1 MFRNNLKKWLSTRHE
16 FSRSWNKVLA
26 SIFRVFHLLSLFL
39 RLDKLSIYFRYLHTS
54 SLTYST
60 FPPAASSR
68 VYPKLEILFVSAA
81 KDFDILVASI
91 QFASKATSHHKS
103 VSYHVI
109 VPRMEIEK
117 CKELLKDLPLQ
128 ISVMNEE
135 IFIETQ
141 LLIKLRSNFSSRA
154 GWVIQQLLKVSFV
167 MNSQA
172 PGVLV
177 IDSDTLLL
185 EPRLWLDLEGSQIL
199 TPTWEYHSAYYKF
212 LNFRGISSVRP
223 NYTFVSHHM
232 LMQPW
237 IFREAFSAA
246 GWKDLSDLI
255 MTLVAI
261 PISTEESPFCIEYE
275 LYAQYM
281 INHYPNLVRLEKW
294 SNIGFARN
302 NNFMTEI
309 EKEVISNFK
318 GRYATVSLHAY
329 L

>member
-1 MFRNNLKKWLSTRHE
+1 
-16 FSRSWNKVLA
+16 
-26 SIFRVFHLLSLFL
+26 
-39 RLDKLSIYFRYLHTS
+39 
-54 SLTYST
+54 
-60 FPPAASSR
+60 
-68 VYPKLEILFVSAA
+68 
-81 KDFDILVASI
+81 
-91 QFASKATSHHKS
+91 
-103 VSYHVI
+103 
-109 VPRMEIEK
+109 MEVEQ
-117 CKELLKDLPLQ
+117 CKELLKGLPLQ

-135 IFIETQ
+135 IFIESQ
-141 LLIKLRSNFSSRA
+141 LLLQLRSSFGFRA
-154 GWVIQQLLKVSFV
+154 GWVIQQILKVSFV

-185 EPRLWLDLEGSQIL
+185 EPRLWLDDEGNQIL

-212 LNFRGISSVRP
+212 LNFRGTSRVRP
-223 NYTFVSHHM
+223 KYTFVSHHM

-237 IFREAFSAA
+237 ILREAFSSA
-246 GWKDLSDLI
+246 GWKALDELI
-255 MTLVAI
+255 MTLVAV
-261 PISTEESPFCIEYE
+261 PISKEKSPFCIEYE

-302 NNFMTEI
+302 GKSMTGI

-318 GRYATVSLHAY
+318 GRYASVSLHAY

>member
-1 MFRNNLKKWLSTRHE
+1 M
-16 FSRSWNKVLA
+16 
-26 SIFRVFHLLSLFL
+26 
-39 RLDKLSIYFRYLHTS
+39 
-54 SLTYST
+54 
-60 FPPAASSR
+60 SSR
-68 VYPKLEILFVSAA
+68 IYPRLEILFVSAA

-91 QFASKATSHHKS
+91 AFASKATSHHKS

-109 VPRMEIEK
+109 VPRVQIEQ
-117 CKELLKDLPLQ
+117 CKELLKDLPFQ
-128 ISVMNEE
+128 INIMDEE
-135 IFIETQ
+135 IFIKDE
-141 LLIKLRSNFSSRA
+141 LLLQLRSSFSSRA
-154 GWVIQQLLKVSFV
+154 GWVIQQILKVSFV

-185 EPRLWLDLEGSQIL
+185 EPRLWLDREGKQIL

-212 LNFRGISSVRP
+212 LNSRGISRVRP
-223 NYTFVSHHM
+223 KYTFVSHHM
-232 LMQPW
+232 LMQPT

-246 GWKDLSDLI
+246 GWKGLDELV

-261 PISTEESPFCIEYE
+261 PINNEESPFCIEYE

-281 INHYPNLVRLEKW
+281 IIHYPDLIRLEKW

-302 NNFMTEI
+302 GKSMRDI
-309 EKEVISNFK
+309 EKEVISNYK
-318 GRYATVSLHAY
+318 GRYSSVSLHAY